1 MKALL
6 IQTLLC
12 YNIKSMTQ
20 KHLEEGKKMDPYE
33 NEKGFI
39 ISFLIK
45 LLLSVIV
52 VVAAMAFAFRSDATG
67 SEKIITIVMTLVVC
81 IGFSFFVFIEVRK
94 FIYAVQESQARKK
107 IE

>member
-1 MKALL
+1 
-6 IQTLLC
+6 
-12 YNIKSMTQ
+12 
-20 KHLEEGKKMDPYE
+20 
-33 NEKGFI
+33 
-39 ISFLIK
+39 
-45 LLLSVIV
+45 
-52 VVAAMAFAFRSDATG
+52 MAFAFRSDATG